1 MGSKKVKI
9 PGWEKPAV
17 NAARWL
23 RQHKNIPEY
32 EVLEDAFA
40 EYFNCRIIREP
51 LDGWDYACVEVYAE
65 FDEDEATMFLLRW
78 A

>member
-1 MGSKKVKI
+1 MKKVKI
-9 PGWEKPAV
+9 PGWEKPAI

-23 RQHKNIPEY
+23 RQHRNIPEY

-51 LDGWDYACVEVYAE
+51 LEVYAE
-65 FDEDEATMFLLRW
+65 FDEADATMFLLRW
-78 A
+78 S